1 MADTR
6 DFKAAYTDLLATL
19 YHDIESVLYRYH
31 DCPAFSPAEY
41 DALWRR
47 FEALRA
53 RLATLKNSAAA
64 RSPAGPDEFW
74 SAPRRLL
81 TEIDQLLDIEQEGD
95 DWETYVG
102 AAMMHAENRIYDEAH
117 WVARWV

>member
-1 MADTR
+1 MVDTR

-19 YHDIESVLYRYH
+19 YHDIESVLSGYQ

-41 DALWRR
+41 DGLWRR
-47 FEALRA
+47 FEALRS
-53 RLATLKNSAAA
+53 RFATLKGSAAGH
-64 RSPAGPDEFW
+64 SPPAADEFA

-102 AAMMHAENRIYDEAH
+102 AAMMNAENRIYDEAH
-117 WVARWV
+117 WVARWA

>member
-19 YHDIESVLYRYH
+19 YHDIESVLTGYH

-53 RLATLKNSAAA
+53 RLATLKCSAAA
-64 RSPAGPDEFW
+64 HSAAVADELA